1 MFPLSLDEPA
11 PQGEFRYVRLHRPHT
26 RLPPVKGVR
35 ASFWA
40 SVVGT
45 TLSLKPK
52 AGTRIAITA
61 RMDPLYGKMLSRSK
75 VSLQVAGRPLRICM
89 SRHHTSLTGT
99 LVNYSCSFHKLR
111 V

>member
-61 RMDPLYGKMLSRSK
+61 RWTLCMAKCSAAAKSACKSQADHYEFVCLDIIPL
-75 VSLQVAGRPLRICM
+75 SLAL
-89 SRHHTSLTGT
+89 L
-99 LVNYSCSFHKLR
+99 
-111 V
+111 